1 MFNVKWGIISSGVAF
16 ALAFV
21 MSLLIGHTGL
31 PVALIRALVFAVVF
45 FGLGL
50 GIWALINTF
59 IPELLS
65 SGAEDETG
73 GNVLFGGAAGSQV
86 NITVDDAPNT
96 DMPAALPGTEH
107 SENDEVGDFTD
118 LVSGSISGGQDIDQT
133 PATSYTDDETEEIV
147 PAPDKAK
154 VEGLGDFSMDFGAF
168 VSDDLGD
175 DGMADLDVGADTFS
189 FLPGSDSAKKPR
201 ETPAPERKVSGN
213 KAVTLQGDFDAKEI
227 AAGLR
232 TVLEKDKKRG

>member
-1 MFNVKWGIISSGVAF
+1 MFKIKWGVVSAVAAF
-16 ALAFV
+16 ALAFL
-21 MSLLIGHTGL
+21 MSLLIGRTGL
-31 PVALIRALVFAVVF
+31 PIALLRAGIFAALF

-50 GIWALINTF
+50 GIGALINIF

-65 SGAEDETG
+65 PGAENEGT
-73 GNVLFGGAAGSQV
+73 GNVLFGGAAGSRV

-96 DMPAALPGTEH
+96 ALPAALPGAEH

-133 PATSYTDDETEEIV
+133 PATGYTDNEEIEEIA

-154 VEGLGDFSMDFGAF
+154 VEEGLGDFSMDFGAF
-168 VSDDLGD
+168 VADDFGGD
-175 DGMADLDVGADTFS
+175 EMAGLDAGADTFS

-201 ETPAPERKVSGN
+201 ETSVPERKVSGN
-213 KAVTLQGDFDAKEI
+213 KATTLEGDFDAKEI
-227 AAGLR
+227 AAGIQ
-232 TVLEKDKKRG
+232 TVLKREKG